1 MTRWWHGLIHFT
13 RFTKYTT
20 SWFYHETF
28 RHFLVGNV
36 SLCRLYA
43 LEVHKPAF
51 APKKSLILKVYIKA
65 GKNMHVL
72 KKCFANNA
80 TRPHINSK
88 IIGYL
93 LVFVCLRTFDFK
105 IIGSFTV
112 SICMSRALVV
122 WRCCAHLIS
131 KSCMSGFSYRFWKG
145 RSHKA
150 CRSRVCVCVC
160 VSKEELKFKME
171 PAFVQYFIFAIDC
184 TSLQL
189 KTWKHAKNT
198 ARIKYWERCIHGST
212 LVSLVK

>member
-122 WRCCAHLIS
+122 CRCCAHLIS

-160 VSKEELKFKME
+160 VKRRAQIQNGTCFCTVFHFCNRL
-171 PAFVQYFIFAIDC
+171 YIFTTENMKAC
-184 TSLQL
+184 
-189 KTWKHAKNT
+189 KKHCAYQVLRTMHSRKHT
-198 ARIKYWERCIHGST
+198 C
-212 LVSLVK
+212 